1 MHTRFISTYQGTYQ
15 HAQTHNSWLPTTSPA
30 WTTHIHTHTHT
41 HTHTHSLSLT
51 PSWPQAL
58 HPHELHHCYVF
69 NHHILLHDAD
79 NFRNP
84 LHFFPNL
91 IQSLSPR
98 QGIAVEA
105 PNGEILEER
114 KMGSIVHQD
123 PVSHINTLLF
133 LLPGPS
139 AKRTRQHRAAQVSA
153 TNCSVW
159 L

>member
-1 MHTRFISTYQGTYQ
+1 MHKHITPDFQPLHPPELHTY
-15 HAQTHNSWLPTTSPA
+15 
-30 WTTHIHTHTHT
+30 THTHT
-41 HTHTHSLSLT
+41 HTHTLSLSLT

-153 TNCSVW
+153 TNCSV
-159 L
+159 